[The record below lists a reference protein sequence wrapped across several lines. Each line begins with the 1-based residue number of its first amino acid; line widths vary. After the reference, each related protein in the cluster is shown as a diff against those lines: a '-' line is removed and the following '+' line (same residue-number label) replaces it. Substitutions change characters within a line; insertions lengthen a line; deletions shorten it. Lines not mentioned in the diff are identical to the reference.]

1 MLNISF
7 YVPVGHQYDL
17 LGKISIHFLEDIVYV
32 YNRIVLSHKKDG
44 MLPYVTTWI
53 DLEDIFYL
61 MIFFHYSR
69 FTLLCQ
75 FSTIQQ
81 GNSVTHTHIHSLFS
95 HYHAPL

>member
-53 DLEDIFYL
+53 DLEVFML
-61 MIFFHYSR
+61 SE
-69 FTLLCQ
+69 
-75 FSTIQQ
+75 
-81 GNSVTHTHIHSLFS
+81 
-95 HYHAPL
+95 